1 MNFLKIE
8 ARRDSYGAQ
17 DLKNQTVTVGELIA
31 ILENYDSD
39 LKVIL
44 SHDRGYTFG
53 AITEERIEED
63 FEEDEE

>member
-53 AITEERIEED
+53 AVTESNID
-63 FEEDEE
+63 EDECLNEE

>member
-1 MNFLKIE
+1 MRFLKIE
-8 ARRDSYGAQ
+8 ARRDSYGVT
-17 DLKNQTVTVGELIA
+17 DLENQTVTVGELIEM
-31 ILENYDSD
+31 LENYDSD

-63 FEEDEE
+63 EENE